1 MTNSDEKWHLNESC
15 SELHDQT
22 QKLSE
27 EICLTCLMTVKQKN
41 DKMFQ
46 VMKIDPNY
54 SKFRS
59 VTETEIVKQFD
70 LGGCEVCGER
80 HYGEPVPLQYPDC
93 RT

>member
-1 MTNSDEKWHLNESC
+1 
-15 SELHDQT
+15 
-22 QKLSE
+22 
-27 EICLTCLMTVKQKN
+27 MTVKQNN

-54 SKFRS
+54 SKIRS

-93 RT
+93 RTCSDKPSHHHGRCCPENSLTPTDAVEST